1 VLLKRPAEDAL
12 RQSREMGVSMT
23 HKIVFLD
30 RESLDANVR
39 APNFPHEYKEYES
52 TWTPDEIVERLKDA
66 DIAIINKVPM
76 RADTLK
82 QLPNLKLIAVAA
94 TGTDVVDKAQAK
106 AQGITVSNIRGYAFN
121 TVPEHVI
128 ALLFALRRSIV
139 PYAQSV
145 KRGDWNKSSQF
156 CYFDYPIYDI
166 AGSTLGIVGYGA
178 LGKSIA
184 KRAEALGMKVLP
196 YDVFPQEGLVDFE
209 TVLTQ
214 SDAITIH
221 VPLTPDTKNMFG
233 AEQFRKMKKH
243 ALLINTARG
252 GLVDEEALLEALK
265 SGEIGGAGFD
275 VVAQEPPKDG
285 NILCDADLPN
295 LIVTPHV
302 AWASKEAMQILA
314 DQLIDNVENF
324 VAGKPSNVVE

>member
-1 VLLKRPAEDAL
+1 
-12 RQSREMGVSMT
+12 MT

-30 RESLDANVR
+30 RESVDANVR
-39 APNFPHEYKEYES
+39 RPNFEHEYTEYES
-52 TWTPDEIVERLKDA
+52 TWTPEEIVDRLKDA
-66 DIAIINKVPM
+66 DIALINKVPM
-76 RADTLK
+76 RAETLK

-94 TGTDVVDKAQAK
+94 TGTDVVDKKQAK
-106 AQGITVSNIRGYAFN
+106 EQGITISNIRGYAFN
-121 TVPEHVI
+121 TVPEHVLG
-128 ALLFALRRSIV
+128 LLYSLRRAIV
-139 PYAQSV
+139 PYANSV
-145 KRGDWNKSSQF
+145 KRGDWNKSRQF

-178 LGKSIA
+178 LGKSIG
-184 KRAEALGMKVLP
+184 KRAEALGMKILP

-233 AEQFRKMKKH
+233 AEQFKKMKKH

-252 GLVDEEALLEALK
+252 GLVDEAALLEALK
-265 SGEIGGAGFD
+265 TGEIGGAGFD
-275 VVAQEPPKDG
+275 VVVQEPPKDG

>member
-1 VLLKRPAEDAL
+1 
-12 RQSREMGVSMT
+12 MT

-30 RESLDANVR
+30 RESVDANVR
-39 APNFPHEYKEYES
+39 RPNFEHDYVEYDS
-52 TWTPDEIVERLKDA
+52 TWTSEDIVERLKDA
-66 DIAIINKVPM
+66 DIALINKVPM

-82 QLPNLKLIAVAA
+82 QLPKLKLIAVAA
-94 TGTDVVDKAQAK
+94 TGTDVVDKPQAK
-106 AQGITVSNIRGYAFN
+106 AQGITISNIRGYAFN

-233 AEQFRKMKKH
+233 AEQFKKMKNH
-243 ALLINTARG
+243 AVLINTARG
-252 GLVDEEALLEALK
+252 GLVDEAALLEALK
-265 SGEIGGAGFD
+265 SGQIGGAGFD

-285 NILCDADLPN
+285 NILCEADLPN